1 MHKRNL
7 EILRKM
13 LVSMDF
19 LPQTA
24 RVWIYPSNRLLT
36 GEEEVQITADLTAYL
51 SKWASHGTLVR
62 SAFEL
67 RYHQFIVIAA
77 DDNQHIGGCS
87 LDELA
92 HFIQALEQKYN
103 LLLLDKMNVS
113 YRHEDKIYYVPLTD
127 FKKLVQHKKVDGN
140 TIVFNNLVTN
150 LYEYEQVWETP
161 MIDSWHNRFLK

>member
-1 MHKRNL
+1 
-7 EILRKM
+7 
-13 LVSMDF
+13 MDS

-36 GEEEVQITADLTAYL
+36 GEEEAQITADLTAYL
-51 SKWASHGTLVR
+51 SNWASHGTLVR

-92 HFIQALEQKYN
+92 HFIQDLEQKYN

-150 LYEYEQVWETP
+150 LYEYEQAWETP
-161 MIDSWHNRFLK
+161 MIDSWHNRFLN

>member
-13 LVSMDF
+13 LVSMDS

-36 GEEEVQITADLTAYL
+36 GEEEAQITADLTAYL
-51 SKWASHGTLVR
+51 SNWASHGTLVR

-92 HFIQALEQKYN
+92 LGAE
-103 LLLLDKMNVS
+103 V
-113 YRHEDKIYYVPLTD
+113 
-127 FKKLVQHKKVDGN
+127 
-140 TIVFNNLVTN
+140 
-150 LYEYEQVWETP
+150 
-161 MIDSWHNRFLK
+161 